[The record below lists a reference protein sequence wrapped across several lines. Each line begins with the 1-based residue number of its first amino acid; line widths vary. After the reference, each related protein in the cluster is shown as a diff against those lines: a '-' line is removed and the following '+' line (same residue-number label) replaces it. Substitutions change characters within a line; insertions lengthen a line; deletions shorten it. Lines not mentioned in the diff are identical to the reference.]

1 VQKVREDFYRPLER
15 SVMKSDAPELLGRV
29 QDPDVRER
37 LPAHL
42 KARVGQADELDFK
55 DGQEV
60 VEALEDI
67 LSGPHGPG
75 THARISGAKREIMQ
89 EMEEVFPGYREA
101 NRQYARAIERLDSHE
116 AGVKAWRMTGEEID
130 TALKG
135 MATDEA
141 REGFRLGALDAA
153 ERALYELEGGGS
165 LASRMSRAGPGM
177 KERVVALFD
186 GDTEAAQRY
195 LAAMERSGRLRVLSA
210 AVFGGPNTA
219 QRLTDVASQQEAVG
233 RSGVV
238 REIISMFWSDPKAQ
252 AEAADI
258 VADVLTTQGEDA
270 ARKAAAV
277 MARGGRGARSAVT
290 AGSVVAGQQAQG
302 LLDER

>member
-1 VQKVREDFYRPLER
+1 
-15 SVMKSDAPELLGRV
+15 
-29 QDPDVRER
+29 
-37 LPAHL
+37 
-42 KARVGQADELDFK
+42 
-55 DGQEV
+55 
-60 VEALEDI
+60 
-67 LSGPHGPG
+67 
-75 THARISGAKREIMQ
+75 
-89 EMEEVFPGYREA
+89 
-101 NRQYARAIERLDSHE
+101 
-116 AGVKAWRMTGEEID
+116 
-130 TALKG
+130 
-135 MATDEA
+135 
-141 REGFRLGALDAA
+141 
-153 ERALYELEGGGS
+153 
-165 LASRMSRAGPGM
+165 
-177 KERVVALFD
+177 
-186 GDTEAAQRY
+186 
-195 LAAMERSGRLRVLSA
+195 MERSGRLRVLSA